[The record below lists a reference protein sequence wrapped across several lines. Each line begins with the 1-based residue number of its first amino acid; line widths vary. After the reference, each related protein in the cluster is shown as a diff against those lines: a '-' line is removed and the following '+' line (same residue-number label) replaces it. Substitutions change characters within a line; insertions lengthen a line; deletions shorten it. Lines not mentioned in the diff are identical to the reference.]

1 MRLGPKVTMGVM
13 ALLLSGCE
21 MNPRRAKTPPAP
33 QPTTAAAEQPPPAP
47 ATSEPLSIPQTQ
59 VKLPRPQPIDP
70 EALATP
76 PSPPSEP
83 SATHTPRKAKRTGP
97 QPAAAPPAKSDPVE
111 TAETPPPAAEAPRPS
126 IEPVLPEEK
135 RRQLQ
140 EDVASRLREVDQG
153 LTRLAALRL
162 SQSDKAS
169 VERIRQWGKLSQQ
182 ALYRGDLQQA
192 SALADRALFLAQELL
207 RDR

>member
-21 MNPRRAKTPPAP
+21 MNLRRAKTPPAP
-33 QPTTAAAEQPPPAP
+33 QPTTAAAEEPPPAP

-76 PSPPSEP
+76 PSPPSEL

-111 TAETPPPAAEAPRPS
+111 TAETPPPAVEAPRPS

-140 EDVASRLREVDQG
+140 EDVASRLRDVGQG
-153 LTRLAALRL
+153 LTRLEALRL

>member
-21 MNPRRAKTPPAP
+21 MNLRRAKTPPAP
-33 QPTTAAAEQPPPAP
+33 QPTTAAAEEPPPAP
-47 ATSEPLSIPQTQ
+47 APSEPLSIPQTQ

-83 SATHTPRKAKRTGP
+83 SATHTSRRAKRTGP
-97 QPAAAPPAKSDPVE
+97 QPPAAPPAKPEAVE
-111 TAETPPPAAEAPRPS
+111 TAETPPPTAETPRPR
-126 IEPVLPEEK
+126 IEPVLPEDK

-140 EDVASRLREVDQG
+140 EDVASRLRDVEQK

-162 SQSDKAS
+162 SETEKTS
-169 VERIRQWGKLSQQ
+169 VERIRSFAKLSQD
-182 ALYRGDLQQA
+182 ALYQGDLQQA
-192 SALADRALFLAQELL
+192 SALADRAQILAQELL